1 MPHSD
6 ARVSSAKRSCFVM
19 PSCASALAYRRA
31 QVVLAQPGFPVNT
44 AWKYGCFTVR
54 LRLSAIWLMR
64 CAASMA
70 VSCSFASAQPVIF
83 ISWR

>member
-1 MPHSD
+1 
-6 ARVSSAKRSCFVM
+6 M